1 MMLLWNGLETW
12 NRLELRD
19 TRVDHYAQPIC
30 FIQPS
35 TQIRVCTKTIHRH
48 KERNPYVKLLNRED
62 LRLLIFL
69 KDSGEFIA
77 SSGLHRINWGSS
89 KSVYRGPF
97 LLA

>member
-48 KERNPYVKLLNRED
+48 KERNPYVKFLNRED
-62 LRLLIFL
+62 CQ
-69 KDSGEFIA
+69 
-77 SSGLHRINWGSS
+77 HRIEIPHKHRMNCPQNHRHDFPNFIG
-89 KSVYRGPF
+89 
-97 LLA
+97 